1 MLSWVVTPLWLAA
14 GDNRRGRVRVAP
26 GGGVRRRRG
35 PKTCPRTRRL
45 SPAGRWCTPT
55 RRMSPVS

>member
-14 GDNRRGRVRVAP
+14 GGIRRGRVRVVP

-35 PKTCPRTRRL
+35 PESCPRTRSL
-45 SPAGRWCTPT
+45 SPA
-55 RRMSPVS
+55 